1 WTQIGQAR
9 PRVDLAAKVDG
20 SARFGLDV
28 RQPGQLFAAI
38 RHCPMLGG
46 GLGPANLEAVRA
58 RPGVLRIVEL
68 GPVAGSTAAYA
79 VVARTTW

>member
-1 WTQIGQAR
+1 GQVAAQAASTPPGEVQLKEARQWTQIGQAR

-58 RPGVLRIVEL
+58 RPGVL
-68 GPVAGSTAAYA
+68 
-79 VVARTTW
+79 